1 MKEMNSVNTEIMHI
15 NSLCT
20 NVFCF
25 VFKNTTGKN
34 VFFMQ
39 RSIFQISVS
48 FAP

>member
-34 VFFMQ
+34 VFFYAKVN
-39 RSIFQISVS
+39 FEISVS

>member
-20 NVFCF
+20 NVWGFF
-25 VFKNTTGKN
+25 KKHHRQKLVFYAKVN
-34 VFFMQ
+34 FE
-39 RSIFQISVS
+39 ISVS